1 MLIRTNTIAP
11 LAVILLSVGG
21 CHSFAPV
28 VQHQCHGASLFSSTA
43 AAEQK
48 DVSKLPLPPN
58 PEKKD
63 ISELPLPPNLG
74 MNLYRNIRDTF
85 SYLSN
90 PDRFVADRSAKLG
103 PIFLAYQFFKPTV
116 YCGGKEN
123 VAEFISGTEL
133 KNKVIHPALPESF
146 VELHTKW
153 GALNMDATESMF
165 KEARVLF
172 GDVLSSREALEQYS
186 AAADREISDYVD
198 NLAERVK
205 TNPQQPIYLAPE
217 LKSLCLQIFSKIF
230 SGEGL
235 SEQQMQQF
243 NDYNDALLAL
253 SKGTDQYKKGK
264 TALDELR
271 VEMLRRFRAL
281 DDPNIPSD
289 TPGKWYHDQIFGR
302 ENFDNEE
309 RIATGMVLFIWGAFI
324 ECASLCVDSL
334 ALSYK
339 YGLQEKIDGVRE
351 EYATGQATGLSSS
364 DPKFW
369 NANDMPYT
377 NGILRETLRTAPP
390 GAGVPRFSYDDFEL
404 AGYRIPANYPVM
416 LDPRIGNM
424 DANLYT
430 KPEQFEPL
438 RWVPTKAKES
448 ACPFQ
453 GSALN
458 LGIGSWF
465 PGGFG
470 AHQCPGVPLAEL
482 VGRMFITKI
491 SNEFDAWEFSGEGL
505 DKSGDIDYVKIPVR
519 IPRDD
524 FGMRFTLN

>member
-1 MLIRTNTIAP
+1 
-11 LAVILLSVGG
+11 
-21 CHSFAPV
+21 
-28 VQHQCHGASLFSSTA
+28 
-43 AAEQK
+43 
-48 DVSKLPLPPN
+48 
-58 PEKKD
+58 
-63 ISELPLPPNLG
+63 
-74 MNLYRNIRDTF
+74 
-85 SYLSN
+85 
-90 PDRFVADRSAKLG
+90 
-103 PIFLAYQFFKPTV
+103 
-116 YCGGKEN
+116 
-123 VAEFISGTEL
+123 
-133 KNKVIHPALPESF
+133 
-146 VELHTKW
+146 
-153 GALNMDATESMF
+153 
-165 KEARVLF
+165 
-172 GDVLSSREALEQYS
+172 
-186 AAADREISDYVD
+186 
-198 NLAERVK
+198 
-205 TNPQQPIYLAPE
+205 
-217 LKSLCLQIFSKIF
+217 
-230 SGEGL
+230 
-235 SEQQMQQF
+235 
-243 NDYNDALLAL
+243 
-253 SKGTDQYKKGK
+253 
-264 TALDELR
+264 
-271 VEMLRRFRAL
+271 
-281 DDPNIPSD
+281 
-289 TPGKWYHDQIFGR
+289 
-302 ENFDNEE
+302 
-309 RIATGMVLFIWGAFI
+309 
-324 ECASLCVDSL
+324 
-334 ALSYK
+334 
-339 YGLQEKIDGVRE
+339 
-351 EYATGQATGLSSS
+351 
-364 DPKFW
+364 
-369 NANDMPYT
+369 MPYT